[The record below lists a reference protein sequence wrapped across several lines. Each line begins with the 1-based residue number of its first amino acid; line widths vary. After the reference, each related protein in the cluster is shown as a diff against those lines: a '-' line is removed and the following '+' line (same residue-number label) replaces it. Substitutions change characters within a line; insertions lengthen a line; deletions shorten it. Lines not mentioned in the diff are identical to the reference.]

1 MKPRHMVQES
11 RMEDPTVCPHG
22 CGRLRTVSRYPVLV
36 ECPKG
41 HGFGWDPR
49 QSATLVELIDWN
61 VQE

>member
-1 MKPRHMVQES
+1 
-11 RMEDPTVCPHG
+11 MEDPTVCPHG